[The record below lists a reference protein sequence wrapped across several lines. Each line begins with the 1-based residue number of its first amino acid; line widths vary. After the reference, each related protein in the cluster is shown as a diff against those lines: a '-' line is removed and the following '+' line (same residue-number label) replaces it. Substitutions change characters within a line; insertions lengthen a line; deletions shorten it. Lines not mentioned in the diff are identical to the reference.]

1 MFHRF
6 RAVAPRTQ
14 QETAGGTATRSRL
27 TLSNALQGVPP
38 TPPASARHPQ
48 APIPTR
54 RLYST
59 PLWSW
64 LLKKTSI
71 DIICCEAW
79 QKPRGWRRVWWRR
92 VNASCAVERC
102 ASPDSARL
110 RARSL
115 GRLARDIHSLTFPR
129 RAHPAGGSGRCTA
142 AMREGRCPR
151 ASMCTRLA

>member
-6 RAVAPRTQ
+6 RAGATHTTGDSWWNGHALAAHALKCATGGSTQ
-14 QETAGGTATRSRL
+14 HH
-27 TLSNALQGVPP
+27 
-38 TPPASARHPQ
+38 PPAPAIRRRPYLR
-48 APIPTR
+48 APHV
-54 RLYST
+54 RLRSFIFE
-59 PLWSW
+59 
-64 LLKKTSI
+64 KTSF